1 MEDDPIKIREITHMY
16 ASIVVAI
23 DIAQLDRGEQI
34 VKKAV
39 ALLDQGGK
47 IALVNVV
54 EELPSYL
61 AIEVPVDLLGTARQ
75 DATTKLQEL
84 RDRVGISASIDVRTG
99 APAHEIL
106 AAAQAYGADLI
117 VLASHKPDFSNY
129 LIGATADRVV
139 RHAKCS
145 VLVDR

>member
-1 MEDDPIKIREITHMY
+1 MY
-16 ASIVVAI
+16 KSIVVAI
-23 DIAQLDRGEQI
+23 DIAQIERGEQI
-34 VKKAV
+34 LKKAA

-54 EELPSYL
+54 EELPGYL
-61 AIEVPVDLLGTARQ
+61 TIDIPADLMGAARE
-75 DATTKLQEL
+75 DAKKRLQEL
-84 RDRVGISASIDVRTG
+84 RDRAAASAQIDVRTG

-106 AAAQAYGADLI
+106 AAAQGYGADLI

>member
-1 MEDDPIKIREITHMY
+1 MY

-23 DIAQLDRGEQI
+23 DVAQLERGEQI
-34 VKKAV
+34 VNKAV
-39 ALLDQGGK
+39 ALLDHGAK
-47 IALVNVV
+47 LTLVNVV

-61 AIEVPVDLLGTARQ
+61 AIDVPVDLMGEARQ
-75 DATTKLQEL
+75 DSTTKLQAL
-84 RDRVGISASIDVRTG
+84 RDRLGISASIDVRTG

-106 AAAQAYGADLI
+106 AAAQTYGADLI

>member
-1 MEDDPIKIREITHMY
+1 MY
-16 ASIVVAI
+16 KSIVVAI
-23 DIAQLDRGEQI
+23 DTAQMERGEQI
-34 VKKAV
+34 LEKAIS
-39 ALLDQGGK
+39 LLNADGTLT
-47 IALVNVV
+47 LVNVV
-54 EELPSYL
+54 EELPTYL
-61 AIEVPVDLLGTARQ
+61 AIDVPTDLMGAARK
-75 DATTKLQEL
+75 DANDKLQQL
-84 RDRVGISASIDVRTG
+84 RDRAGIAATVDVRAG

-106 AAAQAYGADLI
+106 AAAQIYGADLI

>member
-1 MEDDPIKIREITHMY
+1 MY

-34 VKKAV
+34 LKKAV

-47 IALVNVV
+47 IALINVV

-61 AIEVPVDLLGTARQ
+61 AIDVPTDLLGSARQ
-75 DATTKLQEL
+75 EATAKLQDL
-84 RDRVGISASIDVRTG
+84 RERVGTSASIDVRTG

-106 AAAQAYGADLI
+106 AAAQAYSADLI

>member
-1 MEDDPIKIREITHMY
+1 MY
-16 ASIVVAI
+16 RSIVVAV
-23 DIAQLDRGEQI
+23 DIAQLERGQQI
-34 VKKAV
+34 LDKAIS
-39 ALLDQGGK
+39 LLDAGGA
-47 IALVNVV
+47 ITLVNVV
-54 EELPSYL
+54 EELPTYL
-61 AIEVPVDLLGTARQ
+61 AIDVPTDLMGAARK
-75 DATTKLQEL
+75 DANEKLQQL
-84 RDRVGISASIDVRTG
+84 RDQAGIKATVDVRAG